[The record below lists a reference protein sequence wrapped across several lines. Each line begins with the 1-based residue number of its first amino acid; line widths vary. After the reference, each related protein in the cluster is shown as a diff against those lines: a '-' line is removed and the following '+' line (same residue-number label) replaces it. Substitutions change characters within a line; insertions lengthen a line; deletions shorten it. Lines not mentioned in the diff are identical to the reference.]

1 MTSLINNT
9 ISPAITSFTF
19 TPFYP
24 LPGSDKGSWLS
35 LIVCFVP
42 RILVGVIPYFVYR
55 LIQHLLHAE
64 KPGNTVSLAA
74 AGVAGAL
81 TNTVFVMGL
90 IFLLFPTPM
99 PPRRAGPELVLGV
112 ILAIVGTNGIPEAI
126 GAGILVAAI
135 GKALF
140 AIQNSRKGLAS

>member
-1 MTSLINNT
+1 MRKSPGTPSL
-9 ISPAITSFTF
+9 SP
-19 TPFYP
+19 PQ
-24 LPGSDKGSWLS
+24 GS
-35 LIVCFVP
+35 
-42 RILVGVIPYFVYR
+42 R
-55 LIQHLLHAE
+55 
-64 KPGNTVSLAA
+64 
-74 AGVAGAL
+74 GAL

-90 IFLLFPTPM
+90 IFLLFSD
-99 PPRRAGPELVLGV
+99 AYAAAKGIGPELVLGV